1 MMMNKFPYK
10 DEGTGCWIYDS
21 VPDSM
26 TRAKASDLKIGTIV
40 LFRGELG
47 SWKDLFIATKIKQ
60 SNFTT
65 AQSCI
70 KRGLDFYVKK
80 SGV

>member
-1 MMMNKFPYK
+1 MSKFPYK
-10 DEGTGCWIYDS
+10 DELIGCWIYDNI
-21 VPDSM
+21 PDTM
-26 TRAKASDLKIGTIV
+26 TRAKVSDIKIGTLV
-40 LFRGELG
+40 LYRGELG